1 MDVARRKSIYEFMIN
16 APYWRQKAWNE
27 SNGKSGWKLAGINP
41 FNLFQFIERW
51 AGSNILD
58 STDKEFIASKFD
70 ELCSL
75 YEMKGTLFAGDV
87 ESVIGE
93 IYFKQWYEK
102 LPLEAQSIL
111 NEKRKEAKS
120 KPVSVRPL
128 NQWGTTTLTNSK
140 FLQNKK
146 KNVYD
151 RLVKEQQEKEKRK
164 KQAEDL
170 EQRQRAQAAREA
182 KEAAERP
189 LRLAELE
196 QANLQKNQQNLQL
209 QQQNLQLQQQNLQLQ
224 QQNLQLK
231 DKNATTLAKSR
242 EDKLS
247 RSQIEEGN
255 KKKRLEIQRLKTQ
268 QISAEAQ
275 IAQARRDTAIAE
287 KEKAVAE
294 KEKAVAEAVGKRK
307 IQEIG
312 DTSPGPSS
320 GTRKKYINCVFN
332 NYSNQ

>member
-1 MDVARRKSIYEFMIN
+1 MDVPRRKSIYEFMIN

-58 STDKEFIASKFD
+58 SADKEFIASKFD

-75 YEMKGTLFAGDV
+75 YEMEGTLFAGDV

-102 LPLEAQSIL
+102 LPQEAKSIL
-111 NEKRKEAKS
+111 NAKREEAKK
-120 KPVSVRPL
+120 KPVMIRPL

-146 KNVYD
+146 EKVYD

-164 KQAEDL
+164 QEAEDL
-170 EQRQRAQAAREA
+170 EQRQRAQAAIEA

-196 QANLQKNQQNLQL
+196 EANLQKNQQNLQL
-209 QQQNLQLQQQNLQLQ
+209 QQQNLLLQQQNLQLQ

-255 KKKRLEIQRLKTQ
+255 KKKKLEMQRLKTQ
-268 QISAEAQ
+268 QISAEAR
-275 IAQARRDTAIAE
+275 IAQARRDIAIAE
-287 KEKAVAE
+287 KEKAIAE
-294 KEKAVAEAVGKRK
+294 KDKAIAEAVGKRK

-332 NYSNQ
+332 NFSNQ